1 MDTTRL
7 SSKGQVI
14 IPKAVRVAHGWAEGL
29 EFAIEDLGDAIVL
42 RPAKAFPVKSIDEV
56 FGSLKFAGD
65 PKTIGQMEA
74 GVDAAMQEIWDQKRK

>member
-14 IPKAVRVAHGWAEGL
+14 IPKAVRDAHGWGEGL

-42 RPAKAFPVKSIDEV
+42 RPAKVFPVRTIDEV
-56 FGSLKFAGD
+56 VGMLKYVGT
-65 PKTIGQMEA
+65 PKTKEDMNAGIDEA
-74 GVDAAMQEIWDQKRK
+74 MREIWDRKSK